1 MTIDLSD
8 YSYYIRPGFTD
19 MRKRPCSLAGLVSSE
34 MGHDPYD
41 RSVYLFCGRSRKTIK
56 ALACDGTGWLVLT
69 KRLVVEGTFRWPQGL
84 EECVGLDVGQRCR
97 PAGWTASRQQ
107 RPQVVHAMGQV
118 CRMRLETMS

>member
-19 MRKRPCSLAGLVSSE
+19 MRKGPCSLAGLVSSE

-56 ALACDGTGWLVLT
+56 ALAWDGTGWLVLT
-69 KRLVVEGTFRWPQGL
+69 KRLVVEGTFRWPQGQ
-84 EECVGLDVGQRCR
+84 EECAGLDVGQLAGLLRGNDVFRSFTPWGR
-97 PAGWTASRQQ
+97 PAI
-107 RPQVVHAMGQV
+107 
-118 CRMRLETMS
+118 